1 MTTTSRAASIVT
13 SLALVPLL
21 TSATVHPAS
30 DEAEGEARSGG
41 AEGAFTEFVDAS
53 QETGGNAYVLAALY
67 RVCFDEGYETWMCAD
82 DGNDLITDGED
93 FHTTLE
99 DIGWE
104 LNSAEN
110 DHTRDPEYALD
121 EGYSGGFTDEREEGE
136 EASDERLREEA
147 REAWIAAIEDLPI
160 EDAED
165 ISEDI
170 FETALAWK
178 VEGAMTEDC
187 RPEDEGRPDDDDDDD
202 DGDDDGDSAEASTAS
217 TTFEVQ
223 RASAATPA
231 SDSSGFE
238 VPEEYVEPLESAAET
253 SGLPVELLAAQIQ
266 QESGWDETAQ
276 SPAGARGL
284 TQFTRA
290 TWDSYGEG
298 SFDPYPDPVAA
309 IEAQGVYMAELMD
322 IVDSMADNDEEKI
335 ELALAAYN
343 AGPGAVQDHGG
354 VPPFS
359 ETEHYVVHIP
369 EMANEMGADLV
380 ISASQGGCN
389 ANYDVPDLEDV
400 DCEAYEEGR
409 HYDYQQGPTYPI
421 LLEDALHQSAH
432 PGLMCGLVAFGAEYD
447 GELPGDADH
456 SPFGTRSS
464 NDWGAGDTPVSVP
477 GQLGDDHPWGGAIDI
492 AINHQHDGGA
502 FYWSQE
508 GQEYGR
514 EIAEFYMEHAEEL
527 NVYMV
532 IYWEKQWMASDDPK
546 PWDEWDTYTGT
557 QNGWSPTDSYGR
569 DHNGYIESAEHDNGA
584 HRNHPHI
591 SFDPR

>member
-187 RPEDEGRPDDDDDDD
+187 RPDDD
-202 DGDDDGDSAEASTAS
+202 DGDDDDDDVEAEASSAMSIQPAAS
-217 TTFEVQ
+217 VV
-223 RASAATPA
+223 PA
-231 SDSSGFE
+231 SNTSPIE
-238 VPEEYVEPLESAAET
+238 IPEEYVEPLEDAADVA
-253 SGLPVELLAAQIQ
+253 GLPVELLAVQIE
-266 QESGWDETAQ
+266 QESSWDEEAR
-276 SPAGARGL
+276 SGADARGL
-284 TQFTRA
+284 TQFTRE
-290 TWDSYGEG
+290 TWESFGEG
-298 SFDPYPDPVAA
+298 PFDPYPEPIAA
-309 IEAQGVYMAELMD
+309 IEAQGEYMAYLMD
-322 IVDSMADNDEEKI
+322 FVEPMADNDEEQI

-343 AGPGAVQDHGG
+343 AGPGAVEEHDG
-354 VPPFS
+354 VPPYS
-359 ETEHYVVHIP
+359 ETQHYVVHIP

-380 ISASQGGCN
+380 VAASQGGCN

-421 LLEDALHQSAH
+421 LLEDALHGSAQA
-432 PGLMCGLVAFGAEYD
+432 GLMCGLVAFGAEYD
-447 GELPGDADH
+447 GELPGDETH
-456 SPFGTRSS
+456 SPFGTRSG
-464 NDWGAGDTPVSVP
+464 NDWGAGDTPVSIP
-477 GQLGDDHPWGGAIDI
+477 SQLGMDHPWGGAIDI
-492 AINHQHDGGA
+492 TIDHQHDGTT
-502 FYWSQE
+502 FYFTE
-508 GQEYGR
+508 HGQEYGR
-514 EIAEFYMEHAEEL
+514 EIAEFYMEHADEL

-532 IYWEKQWMASDDPK
+532 IYWEKQWFASDDPK
-546 PWDEWDTYTGT
+546 PWDEWDAYGAG
-557 QNGWSPTDSYGR
+557 GWSPVGGAPGDSLGQEYS
-569 DHNGYIESAEHDNGA
+569 DYVESPDEDNLA